1 MSYEQDV
8 APAHNSKLF
17 WETSNNI
24 QSTPMN
30 VDRLL
35 REVATMSQQVESSRL
50 SYNDVLA
57 ERDQLKEQAKVAEQR
72 LTEVQRVVA
81 RYAVVEDPVVASDGF
96 TYERRVINQYLE
108 DCKSSKSEA
117 ISQQTKEV
125 LNDTLVSNHS
135 LRKLVDLVK
144 DVRPDVVPELS
155 ERKPIAALGSS
166 GLKLGEN
173 RSNTN
178 DSDGAM
184 LASDLEATWASAVQG
199 KHRGGRRDERE
210 ERREDR
216 RDDRRDDRR
225 EAGGG
230 GGGGRGEYSG
240 GGGGGGQS
248 SGGSNNRSHPCIR
261 VYGFCNFKDE
271 CAFAKY
277 PYDACLNNIKGKCRF
292 GNSCKELHVN
302 PMEKKYQNPKA
313 QQSVQQA
320 AGPTK
325 GSAPTTPATGPV
337 DGDKRKGKK

>member
-1 MSYEQDV
+1 MSYDDNYTGGGGGGG
-8 APAHNSKLF
+8 AHGKLF
-17 WETSNNI
+17 WETSQSI
-24 QSTPMN
+24 QGTPMN
-30 VDRLL
+30 IERLT
-35 REVATMSQQVESSRL
+35 REIATMSNQVESSRCQ
-50 SYNDVLA
+50 YNDVLA
-57 ERDQLKEQAKVAEQR
+57 ERDQLKDQAKVAEQR

-96 TYERRVINQYLE
+96 TYERRVIKQYLE
-108 DCKSSKSEA
+108 DCRSSKSEA

-155 ERKPIAALGSS
+155 ERKPIAALGSAAPPAAA
-166 GLKLGEN
+166 GGHKMADNN

-184 LASDLEATWASAVQG
+184 LASDLEATWANAVQG
-199 KHRGGRRDERE
+199 KGSRPPRE
-210 ERREDR
+210 ERRG
-216 RDDRRDDRR
+216 DDRR
-225 EAGGG
+225 EERHPRGGDAGGH
-230 GGGGRGEYSG
+230 S
-240 GGGGGGQS
+240 GGGGQS
-248 SGGSNNRSHPCIR
+248 NANRSHPCIR